1 MNTTNIASNTQD
13 LLAKLLAT
21 ENVTVLRSNVSTASF
36 DIKNRVLTL
45 PTWKDLTPEIEEML
59 ILHEVGHALFTS
71 EEGYSIVY
79 TEKRHL
85 RGYANIIED
94 VRIEKKMKDR
104 YPGSRKSFNSG
115 YTQLNDRDFFGVK
128 ERNLASLLF
137 IDRIN
142 LYYKAGYSCG
152 VNFSQ
157 QESVMLEKVNKCVT
171 EKDVVLLAEE
181 IYNYCLQDMSE
192 DEDERRQKKV
202 YVSSKDDFENSE
214 DEGDIDYDDVDEQDD
229 VDQQDEEYDFDTDI
243 QPETIDNFEKALDKY
258 QDRDSRTYYLDAQ
271 FEAQG
276 EDPLISYKKILVE
289 MRFQYMEEVELA
301 SHKNLEEGS
310 LYWEKRIKQQASKFK
325 IESNNIV
332 NYLVKEFEM
341 RKSATAWKRTK
352 ISKIGQ
358 LDTRKLFAYKL
369 KDDLFKQISR
379 VEEGKKH
386 GMVFLLDWSG
396 SMANYMDETVEQVVN
411 LAMFCHKVNIPYQVL
426 AFSDNYVRSKSETFK
441 MNSSGLD
448 TSDSFSLLELFSH
461 KMNSREFNQMC
472 EFMLDKPWMRGRS
485 NTFGLSG
492 TPLNHS
498 LIYMVDYIG
507 KFIKINDVEK
517 MNLVILTDG
526 ESNGLHHYDY
536 TKQDSYG
543 IKSGHIN
550 IVEKGV
556 MIKVNAKTFIRD
568 KVTHKEYPFTD
579 DGAQQTASLL
589 KLIKD
594 RYRLRV
600 TAFNITNYGYR
611 SIERFI
617 RYNIE
622 SDKFQS
628 SSERYLLCTN
638 IQSKL
643 RKEKGVVLKEVPG
656 RDETY
661 LILSTNKI
669 VDEDL
674 DGVKSDMSATQ
685 ISKQLTKM
693 FTSRKTSRVVL
704 NSFIGVVA

>member
-1 MNTTNIASNTQD
+1 MNTTNNTSNTQD

-21 ENVTVLRSNVSTASF
+21 ENVTVVRSNVSTASF

-104 YPGSRKSFNSG
+104 YPGSRKSFNAG
-115 YTQLNDRDFFGVK
+115 YTQLNDRDFFGVR
-128 ERNLASLLF
+128 ERDLTSLLF

-157 QESVMLEKVNKCVT
+157 VESVMLEKVNKCII
-171 EKDVVLLAEE
+171 EKDVIELAEE
-181 IYNYCLQDMSE
+181 IYNYCLKDMSDK
-192 DEDERRQKKV
+192 DEEYKRTKT
-202 YVSSKDDFENSE
+202 YVSSKSNDFEDSEELDYDSEDSEDSE
-214 DEGDIDYDDVDEQDD
+214 DENDFEVDIE
-229 VDQQDEEYDFDTDI
+229 
-243 QPETIDNFEKALDKY
+243 PETIENFDRALDKY

-271 FEAQG
+271 FEIHG
-276 EDPLISYKKILVE
+276 NDDPLVSYKKILVD
-289 MRFQYMEEVELA
+289 MRSQYMEDVQI
-301 SHKNLEEGS
+301 SSSVIPEEGS
-310 LYWEKRIKQQASKFK
+310 LYWEKRIKQQANTFK

-352 ISKIGQ
+352 ISKLGQ

-396 SMANYMDETVEQVVN
+396 SMATYMEETVQQIIN

-426 AFSDNYVRSKSETFK
+426 AFSDNYLRGKSEAHEINAK
-441 MNSSGLD
+441 GLD
-448 TSDSFSLLELFSH
+448 NSDSFSLLELFSH
-461 KMNSREFNQMC
+461 KMNSREFNKMC
-472 EFMLDKPWMRGRS
+472 EYLLDKPWLRGRN

-498 LIYMVDYIG
+498 LVYMVDYIG

-526 ESNGLHHYDY
+526 ESNALHHHDY
-536 TKQDSYG
+536 AKRDSYG
-543 IKSGHIN
+543 IKSGAIN
-550 IVEKGV
+550 IVENGA
-556 MIKVNAKTFIRD
+556 MIKINAKTFIRD
-568 KVTHKEYPFTD
+568 KVTRKEYKFTE
-579 DGAQQTASLL
+579 DGGQQTASLL

-617 RYNIE
+617 RFNIE
-622 SDKFQS
+622 SDEFRS
-628 SSERYLLCTN
+628 SSERYQLCTN

-693 FTSRKTSRVVL
+693 FTTRKTSRVVL

>member
-1 MNTTNIASNTQD
+1 MNTTNNTSNTQD

-21 ENVTVLRSNVSTASF
+21 ENVTVVRSNVSTASF

-104 YPGSRKSFNSG
+104 YPGSRKSFNAG

-128 ERNLASLLF
+128 ERDLTSLLF

-157 QESVMLEKVNKCVT
+157 VESVMLEKVNKCII
-171 EKDVVLLAEE
+171 EKDVIELAEE
-181 IYNYCLQDMSE
+181 IYNYCLQDMSDN
-192 DEDERRQKKV
+192 DEEEYKRTKT
-202 YVSSKDDFENSE
+202 YVSSKSNDFEDSEELDYDSEDSEDSE
-214 DEGDIDYDDVDEQDD
+214 DENDFEVDIE
-229 VDQQDEEYDFDTDI
+229 
-243 QPETIDNFEKALDKY
+243 PETIENFDRALDKY

-271 FEAQG
+271 FEIHG
-276 EDPLISYKKILVE
+276 NDDPLVSYKKILIEMRSLYMEDVE
-289 MRFQYMEEVELA
+289 M
-301 SHKNLEEGS
+301 SSSGITEEGS
-310 LYWEKRIKQQASKFK
+310 FPWEKRIKQRANTFK

-352 ISKIGQ
+352 ISKLGQ

-396 SMANYMDETVEQVVN
+396 SMANYMEETVEQVIN
-411 LAMFCHKVNIPYQVL
+411 LAMFCHKVDIPYQVL
-426 AFSDNYVRSKSETFK
+426 AFSDSYLRDKSEVYK
-441 MNSSGLD
+441 INANGLD
-448 TSDSFSLLELFSH
+448 KSDSFSLLELFSH
-461 KMNSREFNQMC
+461 KMNSREFNKMC
-472 EFMLDKPWMRGRS
+472 EFLLDKPWLRGRN
-485 NTFGLSG
+485 NTFGLNG

-526 ESNGLHHYDY
+526 ESSGLHHHDY
-536 TKQDSYG
+536 AKRDSYG

-550 IVEKGV
+550 IVENGA
-556 MIKVNAKTFIRD
+556 MIKINAKTFIRD
-568 KVTHKEYPFTD
+568 KVTRKEYKFTE
-579 DGAQQTASLL
+579 DGGQQTASLL

-622 SDKFQS
+622 SDEFRS
-628 SSERYLLCTN
+628 SSERYQLCTN

-693 FTSRKTSRVVL
+693 FTTRKTSRVVL